1 MLRLYS
7 AAIGLAMLQVGVAA
21 QARELRCHESDRFR
35 VVERPASHAPGAE
48 FLVRPVPSSGSEA
61 PCRWNPGPGDFV
73 IARRDAERYLAL
85 EGALLVVDNGTGPD
99 GRQLIV
105 WDLAQRR
112 RVLDV
117 PYSGLVS
124 AHPGEVVYWHPT
136 GTPPTP
142 QNCPQLEQWRAQLLG
157 AAIEVQVRF
166 RTTDG
171 RATMLPTTRCAP
183 RQ

>member
-1 MLRLYS
+1 MWRRCVVS
-7 AAIGLAMLQVGVAA
+7 IGLAMLQAGAAA
-21 QARELRCHESDRFR
+21 QVRELRCHESDRFR
-35 VVERPASHAPGAE
+35 VVERPASHEPGAD
-48 FLVRPVPSSGSEA
+48 FLVRPVPPSGSEA
-61 PCRWNPGPGDFV
+61 PCRWDPGPGDFV

-85 EGALLVVDNGTGPD
+85 EGALLVLDNGTGPD

-105 WDLAQRR
+105 WDLAERR

-117 PYSGLVS
+117 PYGGLVS
-124 AHPGEVVYWHPT
+124 MQHGEIVYWHPT

-166 RTTDG
+166 RSADG
-171 RATMLPTTRCAP
+171 RATILPTQRCAP